1 VDNMN
6 FEEAKFKAVKY
17 LGISKKT
24 EQEVTLKLKRLDV
37 DEFIIDKVIRY
48 LAEYGYINDSDYVD
62 SYIRQNKRMLKYSIY
77 EITEKLKAKGIKKD
91 ILEDKL
97 DLLASSEYEKEIIKK
112 IINAKSKTVDE
123 YKIKQYLYR
132 RGFKNF

>member
-1 VDNMN
+1 MN

-24 EQEVTLKLKRLDV
+24 EQEVILKLKRLDV
-37 DEFIIDKVIRY
+37 DEAIIDKVIRY

-62 SYIRQNKRMLKYSIY
+62 SYIRQNERMLKYSIY
-77 EITEKLKAKGIKKD
+77 EITEKLKVKGIKKD
-91 ILEDKL
+91 ILEDRL
-97 DLLASSEYEKEIIKK
+97 DSLASSEYEKKIIKK
-112 IINAKSKTVDE
+112 IIIAKSKTVDE

>member
-1 VDNMN
+1 MN

-24 EQEVTLKLKRLDV
+24 EQEVILKLKRLDV
-37 DEFIIDKVIRY
+37 DEAIIDKVIRY

-62 SYIRQNKRMLKYSIY
+62 SYIRQNERMLKYSIY

-97 DLLASSEYEKEIIKK
+97 DSLASSEYEKKIIKK
-112 IINAKSKTVDE
+112 ITNVKSKTVDE

>member
-1 VDNMN
+1 MDNMN